1 MRTGRSRSIGGRASS
16 RLALVIAREI
26 ELLATPHGRLLAFDV
41 EELEAIAEHLAGLV
55 AYMPPTVM
63 VDAKD
68 LAEQL
73 GVDRDWVYA
82 NADRLG
88 VVRLGNGP
96 RARLRFDVEQA
107 REALAAGGES
117 AQPTGSEPANRRRSG
132 RPRRRAAPAGI
143 ALIQGRSG
151 R

>member
-1 MRTGRSRSIGGRASS
+1 MRAARTQSIGVRASS

-26 ELLATPHGRLLAFDV
+26 ELLATRHGRLLAFDV
-41 EELEAIAEHLAGLV
+41 EELEAVAEHLAGLV
-55 AYMPPTVM
+55 AQAMPTGL

-82 NADRLG
+82 NAERLG
-88 VVRLGNGP
+88 AMRLGPGP

-107 REALAAGGES
+107 REALAGVNVSDEPTTS
-117 AQPTGSEPANRRRSG
+117 APP
-132 RPRRRAAPAGI
+132 PRRRGRRSRRRAVPAGVP
-143 ALIQGRSG
+143 LIQGRSG